1 MDSQSK
7 KISNRMTANNK
18 CKTINPELK
27 FSSHPQNKKNVS
39 KSKQEKKEEEKKNEE
54 NKKIEKKEKKEESKL
69 EAKININSITNNNN
83 SHNIYVIN
91 NYFEEKKNNLN
102 INKNCPIGKW
112 KDGKRYDR
120 KGEEIK
126 KGGKQK
132 LTFIDTI
139 GKGKLIETIPIESFK
154 EYNLIEEVSEDRKNS
169 CCYIY

>member
-54 NKKIEKKEKKEESKL
+54 NKKIEKKEKT
-69 EAKININSITNNNN
+69 KININSITNNNN

-91 NYFEEKKNNLN
+91 NYFEEKKN
-102 INKNCPIGKW
+102 
-112 KDGKRYDR
+112 
-120 KGEEIK
+120 
-126 KGGKQK
+126 
-132 LTFIDTI
+132 
-139 GKGKLIETIPIESFK
+139 
-154 EYNLIEEVSEDRKNS
+154 
-169 CCYIY
+169 

>member
-39 KSKQEKKEEEKKNEE
+39 KSKQEKKEEERKNEE

-91 NYFEEKKNNLN
+91 NYFEEKKNLN
-102 INKNCPIGKW
+102 NNENFPVGKW

-120 KGEEIK
+120 KGIEIK

-132 LTFIDTI
+132 ITFIDKI
-139 GKGKLIETIPIESFK
+139 GKGKLIDTIPIESFK

>member
-54 NKKIEKKEKKEESKL
+54 NKKIDKKEKKEESKL

-91 NYFEEKKNNLN
+91 NYFEKKKNLN
-102 INKNCPIGKW
+102 NNENFPVGKW

-120 KGEEIK
+120 KGIEIK

-132 LTFIDTI
+132 ITFIDKI
-139 GKGKLIETIPIESFK
+139 GKGKLIDTIPIESFK

>member
-1 MDSQSK
+1 MDSQNK

-54 NKKIEKKEKKEESKL
+54 NKKIDKKEKKEESKL

-91 NYFEEKKNNLN
+91 NYFEDKKNKINSVNN
-102 INKNCPIGKW
+102 IPIGLW

-120 KGEEIK
+120 NGNEIK

-132 LTFIDTI
+132 ITFIDKI
-139 GKGKLIETIPIESFK
+139 GKGKLIDTIPIESFK

>member
-1 MDSQSK
+1 MDAQNK
-7 KISNRMTANNK
+7 KYPNRMTANNK

-27 FSSHPQNKKNVS
+27 FSSHTHNKKSS
-39 KSKQEKKEEEKKNEE
+39 KSKEKKEEEKKNED
-54 NKKIEKKEKKEESKL
+54 NKKIEEKEESKL

-102 INKNCPIGKW
+102 INKNLPIGKW

-120 KGEEIK
+120 KGVEIK

-132 LTFIDTI
+132 LTFVDKI

>member
-54 NKKIEKKEKKEESKL
+54 NKKIDKKEKKEESKL

-91 NYFEEKKNNLN
+91 NYFEEKKNLN
-102 INKNCPIGKW
+102 NNENFPVGKW

-120 KGEEIK
+120 KGVEIK

-132 LTFIDTI
+132 LTFVDKI

>member
-91 NYFEEKKNNLN
+91 NYFEEKKNLN
-102 INKNCPIGKW
+102 NNENFPVGKW

-120 KGEEIK
+120 KGTEIK
-126 KGGKQK
+126 KGEKQK
-132 LTFIDTI
+132 ITFIDKI
-139 GKGKLIETIPIESFK
+139 GKGKLIDTIPIESFK

>member
-39 KSKQEKKEEEKKNEE
+39 KSKQEKKEKEKKNEE
-54 NKKIEKKEKKEESKL
+54 NNKIEKKEKKEESKL

-91 NYFEEKKNNLN
+91 NYFEEKKNLN
-102 INKNCPIGKW
+102 NNENFPVGKW

-120 KGEEIK
+120 KGIEIK

-132 LTFIDTI
+132 ITFIDKI
-139 GKGKLIETIPIESFK
+139 GKGKLIDTIPIESFK
-154 EYNLIEEVSEDRKNS
+154 EYNLIEEVSDDRKNS

>member
-54 NKKIEKKEKKEESKL
+54 NKKIDKKEKKEESKL

-91 NYFEEKKNNLN
+91 NYFEEKKNLN
-102 INKNCPIGKW
+102 NNENFPVGKW

-120 KGEEIK
+120 KGIEIK

-132 LTFIDTI
+132 ITFIDKI
-139 GKGKLIETIPIESFK
+139 GKGKLIDTIPIESFK

>member
-91 NYFEEKKNNLN
+91 NYFEEKKNLN
-102 INKNCPIGKW
+102 NNENFPVGKW

-120 KGEEIK
+120 KGIEIK

-132 LTFIDTI
+132 ITFIDKI
-139 GKGKLIETIPIESFK
+139 GKGKLIDTIPIESFK